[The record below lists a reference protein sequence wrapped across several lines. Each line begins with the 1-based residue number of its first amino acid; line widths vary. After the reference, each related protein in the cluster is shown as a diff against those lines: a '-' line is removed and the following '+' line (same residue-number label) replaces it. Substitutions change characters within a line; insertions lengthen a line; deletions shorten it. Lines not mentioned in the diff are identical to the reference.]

1 MSAWTKF
8 VTEFYK
14 KEHAKNPDY
23 KFKNA
28 MKDAAKVYKKTASS
42 DGAASGKTMKKSRK
56 SRKSRKARKSRK
68 Q

>member
-8 VTEFYK
+8 VTDFYK

-23 KFKNA
+23 KFKTA
-28 MKDAAKVYKKTASS
+28 MKDAAKVYKKSASE
-42 DGAASGKTMKKSRK
+42 GASGKTMKKSRK

-68 Q
+68 H